1 MKERG
6 ESEFFVFPFL
16 RTLEKKKGKEKN
28 FDSLTHAAS
37 ARAASAHPLL
47 DRVLA
52 VLVVDAAL
60 LRVAQDVVGLVDVL
74 EGVGV
79 AAWRARY
86 FFFVSVRG
94 KIGEKKEP

>member
-1 MKERG
+1 M
-6 ESEFFVFPFL
+6 SFLFFPFSGRRL
-16 RTLEKKKGKEKN
+16 RKKNGKDKKLL
-28 FDSLTHAAS
+28 DSLTHAAS

-86 FFFVSVRG
+86 FFSFR
-94 KIGEKKEP
+94 